1 MRLPAISACSLDT
14 GRSGTLPIVALA
26 SATMVGIPSSLPVTD
41 ASRWASGANS
51 RASSGCR
58 PLPTR

>member
-1 MRLPAISACSLDT
+1 MRLPAISAWSLDT
-14 GRSGTLPIVALA
+14 GRSGTLPMVALA